1 MIRLSPTTNAQTI
14 SIIPRAYTVASDLS
28 MVIKEDGTKKT
39 QTINDITSS
48 LSTNGNFLQ
57 MSIAFTILTAEN
69 SYSFELKQGST
80 LLFRGKAY
88 CTSQTDNTT
97 DHTLNSN
104 KYNQYADPDEVAQKY
119 IILE

>member
-28 MVIKEDGTKKT
+28 MIIKEDGEKT

-57 MSIAFTILTAEN
+57 MSIAFTILTAKTAIHL
-69 SYSFELKQGST
+69 S
-80 LLFRGKAY
+80 
-88 CTSQTDNTT
+88 
-97 DHTLNSN
+97 
-104 KYNQYADPDEVAQKY
+104 
-119 IILE
+119 

>member
-28 MVIKEDGTKKT
+28 MVIVEDGTRKT

-48 LSTNGNFLQ
+48 LSSNGNFLE
-57 MSIAFTILTAEN
+57 MSVAFSILTAEN
-69 SYSFELKQGST
+69 SYSYELKQGST
-80 LLFRGKAY
+80 LLYRGKAY

-97 DHTLNSN
+97 SHTLNSN
-104 KYNQYADPDEVAQKY
+104 KYNEYTGTDTNDQKY
-119 IILE
+119 III